1 MSMLKELKLR
11 PNSAPRLASEATLAE
26 WMMFLLGRQA
36 TFGQAPPLEVRVR
49 PQRYDGLRRPE
60 SRSATYLRPRCRGQG
75 FHTFQH
81 RAFVVLLETSHCLGT
96 GNHARVVT

>member
-36 TFGQAPPLEVRVR
+36 TFGQAPP
-49 PQRYDGLRRPE
+49 
-60 SRSATYLRPRCRGQG
+60 
-75 FHTFQH
+75 
-81 RAFVVLLETSHCLGT
+81 
-96 GNHARVVT
+96 